1 VLPGKKYTPEDTL
14 RIAWRHKWAILLPF
28 LVISAGAIVGAQF
41 LPDKYRSET
50 LILVVPQRVPE
61 SYVRSTVTTR
71 IEDRLQSIG
80 QEILSRTRL
89 ERIIDD
95 FNLYERERRNGI
107 MQDIVE
113 KMRSDISVEIVK
125 GDAFLIAYVGEE
137 PKTVMQVTDRLASL
151 FIEENLKDREL
162 LAEGT
167 NEFLEAQLEESR
179 RRLIEQEKKLEAYRK
194 KYSGE
199 LPSQADANLQVI
211 QNTQMQIQAVL
222 ESINRDRDRKL
233 VVERMLSDL
242 TVPETEQ
249 DDKPKE
255 RDKEKDAADP
265 LADGTAPATAADQLA
280 VAQRSLKALELRLTP
295 EHPDVVRMRRVVA
308 ELQQRAD
315 AESLDAPLSRNPAA
329 KPKTPAEIAK
339 QNRVKELQGEIAN
352 LDRQIASKL
361 DQEHKL
367 RQITAQY
374 QSRIEVVPT
383 RETELA
389 ELTRD
394 YATQQSM
401 YSTLLAKKEESKIA
415 ANLERRQIGEQFKL
429 LDRARLP
436 EKPSSPNRLFIA
448 LVGALSGLGCGIGL
462 AALLAY
468 RDTSFRTD
476 EDVMTVLK
484 LPVLAR
490 VPVMLT
496 PAEARRIRRTKIAL
510 SFAAAALCVIGG
522 ASAFAWKLGILRDL
536 IR

>member
-1 VLPGKKYTPEDTL
+1 VLPGKKYTPEDVL
-14 RIAWRHKWAILLPF
+14 AIGWRYKWAILVPF
-28 LVISAGAIVGAQF
+28 LVVALGTIAVARF
-41 LPDKYRSET
+41 LPDMYRSET

-89 ERIIDD
+89 ERIIGD
-95 FNLYERERRNGI
+95 FNLYAKERRNGI

-113 KMRSDISVEIVK
+113 QMRRDITVEIVK
-125 GDAFLIAYVGEE
+125 GDAFRIAYVGHE
-137 PKTVMQVTDRLASL
+137 PKTVMEVTDRLASL

-167 NEFLEAQLEESR
+167 NAFLEAQLEDSR
-179 RRLIEQEKKLEAYRK
+179 RRLIEQEKKLEEYRK
-194 KYSGE
+194 QYSGE

-211 QNTQMQIQAVL
+211 QNTQMQIQAIL

-233 VVERMLSDL
+233 AVERNLADL
-242 TVPETEQ
+242 NVSEAGTSESSRAGSTPA
-249 DDKPKE
+249 P
-255 RDKEKDAADP
+255 DP
-265 LADGTAPATAADQLA
+265 LADGTASNTASEQLA
-280 VAQRSLKALELRLTP
+280 VAQRSLRALELRLTP

-315 AESLDAPLSRNPAA
+315 AESLDAPLSRGTTAT
-329 KPKTPAEIAK
+329 KKTPAQMAREN
-339 QNRVKELQGEIAN
+339 QTRQLQGELDN
-352 LDRQIASKL
+352 LERQIGAKQA
-361 DQEHKL
+361 QEQRL
-367 RQITAQY
+367 REVVARY
-374 QSRIEVVPT
+374 QARLEIVPT
-383 RETELA
+383 RETELS

-394 YATQQSM
+394 YTTLQQM
-401 YSTLLAKKEESKIA
+401 YATLLSKKEESKIA

-436 EKPSSPNRLFIA
+436 EKPYSPNRSFIA
-448 LVGALSGLGCGIGL
+448 LVGALSGLGLGIGL
-462 AALLAY
+462 ASFLAY

-476 EDVMTVLK
+476 DDIRTVLK

-496 PAEARRIRRTKIAL
+496 PAESMRIRRTRLAL
-510 SFAAAALCVIGG
+510 SIGVGALAIVGG
-522 ASAFAWKLGILRDL
+522 ASAVAWKLGILRAL
-536 IR
+536 LR

>member
-1 VLPGKKYTPEDTL
+1 MLPGKKYTPEDAL
-14 RIAWRHKWAILLPF
+14 KIAWRHKWAIVLPF
-28 LVISAGAIVGAQF
+28 LVIALGAIAAAQF
-41 LPDKYRSET
+41 LPDKFRSET

-89 ERIIDD
+89 ERIIED

-107 MQDIVE
+107 MQDVVE
-113 KMRSDISVEIVK
+113 QMRRDISVEIVK
-125 GDAFLIAYVGEE
+125 GDAFRIAYVGQE

-167 NEFLEAQLEESR
+167 NEFLEAQLDESR
-179 RRLIEQEKKLEAYRK
+179 RRLIEQEKKLEIYRK

-233 VVERMLSDL
+233 VVERMLADL
-242 TVPETEQ
+242 TVPENV
-249 DDKPKE
+249 DDAKDS
-255 RDKEKDAADP
+255 DKKDVPDP
-265 LADGTAPATAADQLA
+265 LGDGTAGSTATEQLA

-295 EHPDVVRMRRVVA
+295 EHPDVIRMRRVVA
-308 ELQQRAD
+308 DLQQRAD
-315 AESLDAPLSRNPAA
+315 AETLAAPLSRAATA
-329 KPKTPAEIAK
+329 KPKTPAEAAK
-339 QNRVKELQGEIAN
+339 QNRIQELQGEIGN

-361 DQEHKL
+361 AQEQRL
-367 RQITAQY
+367 RQITQQY
-374 QSRIEVVPT
+374 QARIEVVPT

-394 YATQQSM
+394 YATQQQM

-436 EKPSSPNRLFIA
+436 EKPYSPNRSFIA
-448 LVGALSGLGCGIGL
+448 LVGALSGLGCGIAL

-468 RDTSFRTD
+468 RDTSLRTD
-476 EDVMTVLK
+476 DDVMTVLK

-496 PAEARRIRRTKIAL
+496 PAEARRMRRTRLAL
-510 SFAAAALCVIGG
+510 SFAAVALCVLGG
-522 ASAFAWKLGILRDL
+522 ASAVAWKLGILRDL